1 MRGTF
6 MGELDTDT
14 IGLVVLVVALAA
26 FFIACIALRFRKCA
40 PD

>member
-26 FFIACIALRFRKCA
+26 FFIAYIALRFRKCA